1 MAEMMKKLHDQSWP
15 YATIFYVTKNNLSLC
30 TYGHERLLV
39 EMPENTTQL
48 VQKQALCSSKVEKDV
63 TPAK

>member
-1 MAEMMKKLHDQSWP
+1 M
-15 YATIFYVTKNNLSLC
+15 TKNNLSLC

-48 VQKQALCSSKVEKDV
+48 VQKQALCLAEVEKDV